1 MAKGPDHLKEIA
13 KPFDPSGAADPDQAL
28 LTWLFWRGLVG
39 IEGIGFLS
47 SFGEAMVTA
56 GLPVARGSIGIETVH
71 PEFSSQNFVWRRDG
85 GVITQAE
92 FHHDGGRQPDFL
104 ASPMFH
110 MMSNE
115 LTEMRCL
122 LEDPA
127 EVARFGVFETF
138 RTDGMTDWYGALFP
152 FEAADEYKGA
162 GQLGMVTTWTTDQA
176 GGFTEGDLARL
187 RLLLPAFALVIKSRV
202 TWSIAEQVAAT
213 YLGPDA
219 GGRVLAGEIRRGSVQ
234 TLDAV
239 IFFADLR
246 DFTAI
251 ADRAPRD
258 ELVAMLDDY
267 LDAIAEPVESR
278 GGQVLK
284 FMGDG
289 LLATFDLTQGDDRD
303 GPATICA
310 TALAAAHGALT
321 AVARLNDKRAARGQ
335 PTMAL
340 DVALHQ
346 GEVLYGNVGSAR
358 RLDFTVVGPAV
369 NEASRIEA
377 ECGALDV
384 NLLVSESFYRVATA
398 SQQSLVSL
406 GRHRLRGVREPQELF
421 GLAAETP

>member
-1 MAKGPDHLKEIA
+1 MAKGPDHLKEIT
-13 KPFDPSGAADPDQAL
+13 KRFDPSGAADPDQAL

-39 IEGIGFLS
+39 IDGIGFLS
-47 SFGEAMVTA
+47 SFGEALVAA

-71 PEFSSQNFVWRRDG
+71 PEFSGQISVWHRAG
-85 GVITQAE
+85 GVVTREDFRHGA
-92 FHHDGGRQPDFL
+92 GRQPGFL
-104 ASPMFH
+104 ASPMYH
-110 MMSNE
+110 MLANK
-115 LTEMRCL
+115 LTDMRCRL
-122 LEDPA
+122 DDPA
-127 EVARFGVFETF
+127 EVARFGVFQTF
-138 RTDGMTDWYGALFP
+138 RADGMTDWYGAVFP
-152 FEAADEYKGA
+152 FEIADEYKRP
-162 GQLGMVTTWTTDQA
+162 GQLGMFTTWTTDQT
-176 GGFTEGDLARL
+176 GGFTERDLARL
-187 RLLLPAFALVIKSRV
+187 KSLLPAFALVIKSRV
-202 TWSIAEQVAAT
+202 TWSIAQQVAAT

-219 GGRVLAGEIRRGSVQ
+219 GARVLAGEIRRGSVQ

-246 DFTAI
+246 EFTAI

-267 LDAIAEPVESR
+267 LDAIAEPVEHR

-289 LLATFDLTQGDDRD
+289 LLATFDLTKGDDQG
-303 GPATICA
+303 GPEAVCA
-310 TALAAAHGALT
+310 TALAAARDALA
-321 AVARLNDKRAARGQ
+321 AVGQLNAKRGVAGQ

-384 NLLVSESFYRVATA
+384 NLLVSESFYRAATA
-398 SQQSLVSL
+398 SQNTLVSL
-406 GRHRLRGVREPQELF
+406 GSHRLRGVREPQELF
-421 GLAAETP
+421 GLATDRP